1 MRLKALVSHNL
12 ATIKRPM
19 AIFYGFFM
27 AGTLFGSIISSLAQD
42 MTVMSVS
49 VEDNAGMSQGW
60 GLSIMSS
67 MIFMLVALLISAQ
80 KETRFLI
87 TRSVSRKEIFFANAI
102 CLLPLSAILA
112 ILQMLGVTIDAAVR
126 AVLGS
131 GGFRGLSLD
140 VQSIQAPDMKNGIV
154 FFAVSFSMLVSIGAI
169 SYLLGSCFA
178 RWKVQ
183 TIGVLSV
190 GAIVFFGSLVLPGVF
205 QKVLDVFR
213 FMFTDRHTGILIACK
228 HFAFAMLVM
237 AVAFPVT
244 RRITAA
250 RQTQ

>member
-12 ATIKRPM
+12 TTIKRPI
-19 AIFYGFFM
+19 AIFYAFYL
-27 AGTLFGSIISSLAQD
+27 AGTLFGSIISSLAQSV
-42 MTVMSVS
+42 TVMGISG
-49 VEDNAGMSQGW
+49 EDGAGMSQGL
-60 GLSIMSS
+60 GISIISS
-67 MIFMLVALLISAQ
+67 MIFILVALLISAQ

-112 ILQMLGVTIDAAVR
+112 ILHMLGVTIDAAVR
-126 AVLGS
+126 AVLS
-131 GGFRGLSLD
+131 GGGFIGLSLD
-140 VQSIQAPDMKNGIV
+140 AQSMQAPDMKNGIV
-154 FFAVSFSMLVSIGAI
+154 FFPVSFSMLVSIGAI
-169 SYLLGSCFA
+169 SYLLGGCFA

-190 GAIVFFGSLVLPGVF
+190 GSIVFFGSLVLPGVF
-205 QKVLDVFR
+205 DKILDVLQ
-213 FMFTDRHTGILIACK
+213 FMFTNRHTGILIACK
-228 HFAFAMLVM
+228 HLAFAVLVM

-250 RQTQ
+250 RQT